1 MIYVRVVFA
10 AASLGSLLWL
20 SSTTVV
26 AQAEPETVPLIML
39 KPQGAS
45 FSAPRLRKL
54 YAALKKRS
62 ARATSQ
68 ILPLT
73 KTEVW
78 TVPKDQAEAV
88 RKTAARHGVVMSKLS
103 ATWNYVFH
111 KAPTNTRI
119 SDKQKSILDR
129 ARSSLA
135 TLSVAMMAAP
145 SPPMV
150 ETH

>member
-1 MIYVRVVFA
+1 MKYVRVVFA

-78 TVPKDQAEAV
+78 TVPKDQVEAV

-111 KAPTNTRI
+111 KAP
-119 SDKQKSILDR
+119 
-129 ARSSLA
+129 
-135 TLSVAMMAAP
+135 
-145 SPPMV
+145 PMQ
-150 ETH
+150 E